1 MNDTLSPVAERLRS
15 VSPEFHEH
23 VRANFFDKCPET
35 MLVFPLHKENVHAD
49 LGRVLSFVFDRT
61 PVDGHLTDE
70 MRTLITQLGK
80 DHRKYNVSPRYF
92 HPFVECLRDSLLTL
106 CSDLQFKYL
115 NGADTALGEVSTLLA
130 RSIARDDAAGI
141 PRNYTATVVDVQRRC
156 RRISVVRL
164 KTRTP
169 IDFQPGSYF
178 PISSEVTPG
187 IWRFYTSALPPTET
201 GEMEFHVRTN
211 EGGLSSVPLANSRIG
226 DKWLLG
232 NPYGRASIDGD
243 RDVLMIANSVGLAPL
258 RSLILSQVGQLNPA
272 RVHLFFGAEYPGE
285 LYDLRT
291 LWEVAATA
299 PWLTVTPVVEHDT
312 DKWWVR
318 ATEWSQC
325 PRGLNLT
332 EHGTLEEVL
341 PRYGTWA
348 DRQILIGGPPAWIPD
363 MRDALVEA
371 GTPPENI
378 LYNAL

>member
-1 MNDTLSPVAERLRS
+1 MNDTLLPVAERLRS

-61 PVDGHLTDE
+61 PVSGHLTDE
-70 MRTLITQLGK
+70 MRTLIVQLGK

-92 HPFVECLRDSLLTL
+92 HPFVECLRNSLLTL
-106 CSDLQFKYL
+106 CSDLKFKYL

-130 RSIARDDAAGI
+130 QSIARDDAAGI

-156 RRISVVRL
+156 RRISVLRL

-211 EGGLSSVPLANSRIG
+211 ENGLSSVPLANSRIG

-232 NPYGRASIDGD
+232 NPYGRVSIEGD
-243 RDVLMIANSVGLAPL
+243 KDVLMIANSVGLAPL
-258 RSLILSQVGQLNPA
+258 RSLILSQVGKLNPA
-272 RVHLFFGAEYPGE
+272 RIHLFFGAEYPGE

-299 PWLTVTPVVEHDT
+299 PWLTVTPVVENDK

-318 ATEWSQC
+318 PTEWSQC

-332 EHGTLEEVL
+332 GHGTLEEVL

-348 DRQILIGGPPAWIPD
+348 DRQVLIGGPPVWIPS
-363 MRDALVEA
+363 MRDALITG